1 MTIDK
6 LAYARQFLL
15 SPLPTN
21 ELPDW
26 KHTTIGIYNIYSH
39 PFLDV
44 SKSTNGVIEVA
55 LIGFIVNPYNPEQTN
70 MDILN
75 AIAGDVSL
83 SSIADKLYNY
93 AGRFVLVVKNGDKY
107 YIFHDPCGLRSVFYT
122 KYEEKIFAASQPLLL
137 KKVIPL
143 QEGARY
149 KKFYASSYI
158 KSDIEYYLPTGC
170 SLFEGVYQLTPNH
183 YLDFNSFSSV
193 RYWPVKQLQK
203 LNVKEAA
210 EKIGDLL
217 RKIMLAFHKRFKLAL
232 PITAGFDSRVVL
244 SACKPIANDIFFYTL
259 QYRGLKDDSADIKV
273 PRKLLSKLGLKHH
286 VIDCRNNGVIEPVF
300 ADVYK
305 NNSDISH
312 LDDWGYIAYG
322 MLDKIPDNR
331 VVIKGNC
338 AEIARCAY
346 YMSGKKEEIQ
356 NANQI
361 LSMEPGWNQ
370 HEFIVESISNWLKET
385 KKIEN
390 NFGYYVVDMF
400 YWEQRLG
407 NWQAQSQLEWDIV
420 QEAITPFNHREL
432 LDIGLGVEN
441 QYKCKPHFHLF
452 PMIAEYLWK
461 ETLSE
466 PINPRPF
473 YHKFKVLMEII
484 AKQLTVRR

>member
-1 MTIDK
+1 MTMDK
-6 LAYARQFLL
+6 LTYAKQFLL
-15 SPLPTN
+15 SPLLTN
-21 ELPDW
+21 ELVSW
-26 KHTTIGIYNIYSH
+26 NHTIIGVYNLYSH
-39 PFLDV
+39 PDLDITQLASNNKLV
-44 SKSTNGVIEVA
+44 ELI
-55 LIGFIVNPYNPEQTN
+55 LIGFVVDPHNPEYSN
-70 MDILN
+70 KDILSVLSH
-75 AIAGDVSL
+75 DVSI
-83 SSIADKLYNY
+83 SSIAEKLYHY
-93 AGRFVLVVKNGDKY
+93 AGRFVLIVKDGEKY
-107 YIFHDPCGLRSVFYT
+107 SIFHDPCGLRSVFYT

-183 YLDFNSFSSV
+183 YFDFNSFSSI
-193 RYWPVKQLQK
+193 RYWPTAMLKRQDIH
-203 LNVKEAA
+203 EAV
-210 EKIGDLL
+210 EKMGILL
-217 RKIMLAFHKRFKLAL
+217 RKIILAYHKRFKLAL
-232 PITAGFDSRVVL
+232 PITAGYDSRVVL
-244 SACKPIANDIFFYTL
+244 SACKPIAGDIFFYTL
-259 QYRGLKDDSADIKV
+259 QYRDLKEDSTDIKV
-273 PRKLLSKLGLKHH
+273 PKKLLTKLGYQHH
-286 VIDCRNNGVIEPVF
+286 IINCNKAIDPAF
-300 ADVYK
+300 AEIYK

-312 LDDWGYIAYG
+312 LNDWGYIAYG
-322 MLDKIPDNR
+322 MKGQIPHDR

-346 YMSGKKEEIQ
+346 YMSGKKENIQ
-356 NANQI
+356 NASQI

-370 HEFIVESISNWLKET
+370 HEFIVESISNWLKDI

-390 NFGYYVVDMF
+390 NFGYDVVDMF

-432 LDIGLGVEN
+432 LDIGLGVDN
-441 QYKCKPHFHLF
+441 KYKCKPHFYLF

-484 AKQLTVRR
+484 VKQLTVRR